1 MSVDKNNQTYKKTS
15 FLSGV
20 NSDYIEENYALYL
33 QNPKSLPND
42 WIEFFDGLNEDS
54 KNILENIKGPSW
66 NPKKKKRIDN
76 FQETKTKLEESA
88 NELTSVKQA
97 STDSVRA
104 IMLIRAYRIRGHLI
118 ANLDP
123 LNLQKI
129 SLLSLML
136 VFRKFGL
143 QIKLDFLLRK
153 FLKH

>member
-20 NSDYIEENYALYL
+20 NSDYIEKNYALYI
-33 QNPKSLPND
+33 QNPNLLTKD

-66 NPKKKKRIDN
+66 NPKKIKRLDN
-76 FQETKTKLEESA
+76 FQNTKIKTEEPV

-118 ANLDP
+118 SNLDP
-123 LNLQKI
+123 LAIQEKKEHSELKPETYG
-129 SLLSLML
+129 
-136 VFRKFGL
+136 FTKKE
-143 QIKLDFLLRK
+143 KL
-153 FLKH
+153 